1 MLRDVRMRAE
11 NTLKEYVYLQR
22 QRRMLLSK
30 GSKRDLLDVEERL
43 RGQAAATVAELR
55 RLKWEVS
62 VIVEDGEKHRW
73 RRWLMG
79 GAL

>member
-1 MLRDVRMRAE
+1 MLKDVRMRAE
-11 NTLKEYVYLQR
+11 NTLKEYVYLQK
-22 QRRMLLSK
+22 QRRMILSK
-30 GSKRDLLDVEERL
+30 GSKRDLMDVEDRL